1 MKDLLIDKNSTIK
14 DALGQISKKG
24 IRCLVVVDTLNTMMG
39 SLSDGDIRRSILK
52 GKKITSK
59 ISLIYRKNP
68 RFFFENK
75 VNEKKIK
82 EMFLK
87 EKLDL
92 IPIVD
97 QKRKV
102 VKIILWNDIFK
113 KNKLKKKHNI
123 DVLIMSGGKGKRLLP
138 FTKVLPKP
146 LIPIKEKP
154 VISHIIDNFE
164 SQGFNKIKIIVNYKA
179 GVLKAYLSEFRKK
192 NRLKII
198 SEKKPLGTAGG
209 LNLVKKESSNHIF
222 VSNCDILTDVN
233 YNDMYDFHIKNNNDF
248 TLVASAKSFPI
259 PYGVCELKK
268 QGTLKRINEKPHF
281 DFLVSIGLY
290 LMKKKVLNLIKKN
303 SYLDMNEL
311 INKIEKKKYKVG
323 VFPIDDSAWSDIGE
337 WNLYEQ
343 TLKSYD

>member
-1 MKDLLIDKNSTIK
+1 MKDLLIDRNATIK
-14 DALGQISKKG
+14 DALSQFSKKG
-24 IRCLVVVDTLNTMMG
+24 IRCLIVVDALNKMLG
-39 SLSDGDIRRSILK
+39 SLSEGDIRRSILK
-52 GKKITSK
+52 GKKLTSK
-59 ISLIYRKNP
+59 IIFIYRKKP

-75 VNEKKIK
+75 VNEKRVK

-92 IPIVD
+92 IPIID
-97 QKRKV
+97 DKRKV
-102 VKIILWNDIFK
+102 VKIILWNDVFK
-113 KNKLKKKHNI
+113 SNKLKKKHNI
-123 DVLIMSGGKGKRLLP
+123 DVVIMSGGKGKRLLP

-164 SQGFNKIKIIVNYKA
+164 NQGFCKIKVIVNYKA
-179 GVLKAYLSEFRKK
+179 GVLKAYLSESRKK

-198 SEKKPLGTAGG
+198 NEKKPLGTAGG
-209 LNLVKKESSNHIF
+209 LQLIKNKCSNHVF
-222 VSNCDILTDVN
+222 VSNCDILTNLN
-233 YNDMYDFHIKNNNDF
+233 YNDMLDFHIKNNNDF

-268 QGTLKRINEKPHF
+268 QGTLKRINEKPQF

-290 LMKKKVLNLIKKN
+290 LMKKKVLNLIEKN
-303 SYLDMNEL
+303 SYLDMSDL
-311 INKIEKKKYKVG
+311 INKIKTKNYKVG
-323 VFPIDDSAWSDIGE
+323 VFPVDDSSWSDIGE
-337 WNLYEQ
+337 WNQYEQ